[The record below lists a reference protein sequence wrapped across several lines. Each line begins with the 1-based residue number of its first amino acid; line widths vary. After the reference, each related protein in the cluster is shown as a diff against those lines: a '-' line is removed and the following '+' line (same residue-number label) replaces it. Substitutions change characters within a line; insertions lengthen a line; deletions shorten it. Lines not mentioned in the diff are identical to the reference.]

1 MKRVARILPLIR
13 KCDGTGDF
21 HAAIEKQK
29 DKHMK
34 KRYKFLIICLTF
46 GILTGACTA
55 EFEEI
60 NTNPNAT
67 ENITNPGLLLPRIIR
82 VGADNLW
89 DCSWD
94 RGAVFADQIGYQY
107 ASSFTNIFRS
117 DAQGYYL
124 WSYYSLYRDL
134 SAAIKISEEMG
145 YANYQGIYLVIKCWF
160 FQCLTDLY
168 GPIPYSE
175 AGRATES
182 INNPKF
188 DSQEE
193 IYAGILADLEMA
205 NSLLGSTNEVV
216 NGDILYSGNI
226 KKWKMFANALRLR
239 VLLRQCDRV
248 NPSAEMQKM
257 VSDPVKYPLFASHAD
272 QAALQYLATRENA
285 HPTYRGNVSDYAS
298 SCRLSYNMEL
308 RLKAI
313 NDPRLAVYAMPTSAT
328 INTNNPQYFGVPNG
342 IGDAAVNAWN
352 GGTANHS
359 PLGLLWAPYSYSPVY
374 ASMTAAQSVIISYS
388 EVQFILAEARER
400 GFITEGSAET
410 YYLNGIKSQFS
421 YYASRIP
428 AGYVRPTAAQV
439 TPPAG
444 YYTQAGVAYTGSA
457 TEKLTKIYTQK
468 WFSLF
473 LCGFE
478 AWSEWRRVNVPTITP
493 GPNSGGP
500 VPTRVLYPAD
510 EMNINTEK
518 YNEAVQLLGGD
529 GDAITTRVWW
539 DVN

>member
-1 MKRVARILPLIR
+1 MKRI
-13 KCDGTGDF
+13 
-21 HAAIEKQK
+21 
-29 DKHMK
+29 
-34 KRYKFLIICLTF
+34 YKVLIIWLTVEV
-46 GILTGACTA
+46 IAGACTTD
-55 EFEEI
+55 FEEI

-67 ENITNPGLLLPRIIR
+67 ENITNPGLLLPNIIR
-82 VGADNLW
+82 SGADNLW
-89 DCSWD
+89 NSSWD
-94 RGAVFADQIGYQY
+94 RGAVLADQLAVQY
-107 ASSFTNIFRS
+107 ASCFTNLFRS
-117 DAQGYYL
+117 DAPGYFL
-124 WSYYSLYRDL
+124 WNYYSVNRDL
-134 SAAIKISEEMG
+134 STAIKISEEMG
-145 YANYQGIYLVIKCWF
+145 YANYQGIYLVIKCWM

-168 GPIPYSE
+168 GPVPYSE
-175 AGRATES
+175 AGRAIES
-182 INNPKF
+182 INYPKY

-193 IYAGILADLEMA
+193 VYAGILADLEKA
-205 NSLLGSTNEVV
+205 SNLLGTTTEVV
-216 NGDILYSGNI
+216 NGDILYSGSVR
-226 KKWKMFANALRLR
+226 KWRMFANALRLR

-248 NPSAEMQKM
+248 DPSAEMQKI

-285 HPTYRGNVSDYAS
+285 HPAYNGNVSDYAS

-313 NDPRLAVYAMPTSAT
+313 NDPRIAVYAMPTPAT

-342 IGDAAVNAWN
+342 ITDAAVNAWN

-359 PLGLLWAPYSYSPVY
+359 PAGLLWAPYSYSPAY
-374 ASMTAAQSVIISYS
+374 ASMTAPQSIIISYS

-400 GFITEGSAET
+400 GFITTGSAET
-410 YYLNGIKSQFS
+410 YYLNGIKDQFN
-421 YYASRIP
+421 YYAGRIP
-428 AGYVRPTAAQV
+428 SGFVRPTAAQV
-439 TPPAG
+439 TPPAT
-444 YYTQAGVAYTGSA
+444 YYAQAGVAYTGTT

-468 WFSLF
+468 WIALF

-478 AWSEWRRVNVPTITP
+478 AWSEWRRVNIPAITP

-510 EMNINTEK
+510 EMNINTEN
-518 YNEAVQLLGGD
+518 YQEAVQMLGGD